1 VDAWQARPRTHG
13 PGLRRCALLRPTS
26 PEEFEG
32 YGSIRGTFLLGDRTL
47 RQGAFVELRGPAEG
61 PPDERCGRA
70 DCGVNA
76 GGMEDAAVEW
86 TPGTW
91 LVVAP
96 PAKGWQPPEPF
107 EIVVEEDRTTTFE
120 AEYTKTKTN

>member
-1 VDAWQARPRTHG
+1 MRGR
-13 PGLRRCALLRPTS
+13 LALALTLLPFVAALSCGPTS

-47 RQGAFVELRGPAEG
+47 RQGAFVELRGPAEA
-61 PPDERCGRA
+61 PPDERCGPA

-76 GGMEDAAVEW
+76 GGMENAAVEW
-86 TPGTW
+86 PPGTW

-107 EIVVEEDRTTTFE
+107 EIVVEEDRTTKFE